1 MHHSVREFDKIA
13 HLSRETKVIDPNYLG
28 ADNTHFKVRL
38 STLALLF
45 HDNLLVCFEL
55 YVVIV
60 TWVHFKSRFTN
71 GVCQ

>member
-1 MHHSVREFDKIA
+1 MHHSVREFDRLHIRAGK
-13 HLSRETKVIDPNYLG
+13 LRYIDPNYLG
-28 ADNTHFKVRL
+28 ADNTHFKVHL

-71 GVCQ
+71 VVCQ